1 VDRGAA
7 DVSDREVLDRGLL
20 ERALGYRFEDEKLL
34 EAALRHSSWAHER
47 GEESNERLE
56 FLGDAVLGLVAAR
69 LLYESH
75 PGWSEGDLTRARH
88 RMVEGRVLAEVAREV
103 GVGPHLSLGSTEQHG
118 DGAAKASILED
129 AMEAIVGAM
138 YLDGGIPPVEAWV
151 RRVFGDLLEGA
162 APPVERD
169 AKSEF
174 QERVMA
180 RFGEFPIYEMVHDTQ
195 VETDDQRFT
204 VAACDLFERWAFA
217 TERSKRAAEK
227 EAARLALAHPG
238 LKDE

>member
-1 VDRGAA
+1 M
-7 DVSDREVLDRGLL
+7 SDREGLDRGPL
-20 ERALGYRFEDEKLL
+20 ERALGYRFEEGRLL
-34 EAALRHSSWAHER
+34 EAALRHSSWAHEH

-56 FLGDAVLGLVAAR
+56 FLGDAVLGLVAAE

-75 PGWSEGDLTRARH
+75 PDWSEGDLTRARH
-88 RMVEGRVLAEVAREV
+88 RMVEGRVLSELARQV
-103 GVGPHLSLGSTEQHG
+103 GVGSYLSLGSTERHG

-138 YLDGGIPPVEAWV
+138 YLDGGMVPVEEWV
-151 RRVFGDLLEGA
+151 RRIFGDLLAGA
-162 APPVERD
+162 AQPVERD

-180 RFGEFPIYEMVHDTQ
+180 RFGEFPIYEVMHDTE

-204 VAACDLFERWAFA
+204 VAVCVLGERWAFA

-238 LKDE
+238 LEDE